1 MTGSRS
7 LQKTGGK
14 RRRARR
20 QRGGVNAPNPSSYTS
35 ASSWGSAVNGSGDS
49 QFARTFEGPGSGPGV
64 YTSVQGNKVGGGKK
78 RTKKGGFWGQIVSQ
92 ALVPFSILGMQ
103 QTYKRN
109 KHGGKKTRRARR

>member
-64 YTSVQGNKVGGGKK
+64 YSSVQGNKVGGGKSVLRRVDSGDK
-78 RTKKGGFWGQIVSQ
+78 LLAKHWFP
-92 ALVPFSILGMQ
+92 LVF
-103 QTYKRN
+103 
-109 KHGGKKTRRARR
+109 